1 MAAGGAAIGLTAAIL
16 AACSVLPATPDPGP
30 ATTETVTETSSGP
43 PPPTVREVVGAPAA
57 AAAVQRFVDDL
68 VAGRESTQRCWAVAP
83 VRVRQMYADPDAV
96 VSALTDAGVAA
107 PTEVTWSDGS
117 TRATVTYPQIAS
129 GYACPYVGASDDPNV
144 LYTAADAI
152 HVVTRYLGRLAG
164 RPVDPA
170 DVESSQPL
178 VCETGPS
185 PTPLRDNPS
194 PFDSVGLVDPTGAAA
209 LPSFGDDV
217 RVTIPAEIDGL
228 WRDVTALVRI
238 GGNGYC
244 LEELA
249 TAGSAAATPA
259 P

>member
-1 MAAGGAAIGLTAAIL
+1 MAAGGAVVGLTAAIL
-16 AACSVLPATPDPGP
+16 AACAVLPATQDSTPS
-30 ATTETVTETSSGP
+30 TTAALTDTSAGP

-57 AAAVQRFVDDL
+57 AAAGQRFVDDL
-68 VAGRESTQRCWAVAP
+68 VVGSTSAERCWAVAP
-83 VRVRQMYADPDAV
+83 GRVRQMYADPDAV
-96 VSALTDAGVAA
+96 VAALTDAGAAA
-107 PTEVTWSDGS
+107 PTEVSWSDGT

-129 GYACPYVGASDDPNV
+129 GYACPYIAAAGDPNAM
-144 LYTAADAI
+144 YTAADAI
-152 HVVTRYLGRLAG
+152 HVVARYLGRLAG

-170 DVESSQPL
+170 DVESSYPL
-178 VCETGPS
+178 VCDSGPS

-209 LPSFGDDV
+209 LPPFGDDV

-228 WRDVTALVRI
+228 WRDVAALVRI

-244 LEELA
+244 LAELA
-249 TAGSAAATPA
+249 TAGSAAATPV